1 MLNVRNARRPIM
13 NLTKAYK
20 EWEQDPDSMHP
31 ERKRSLPK
39 RWKIKL
45 QAYKNRKDK
54 EQS

>member
-1 MLNVRNARRPIM
+1 M